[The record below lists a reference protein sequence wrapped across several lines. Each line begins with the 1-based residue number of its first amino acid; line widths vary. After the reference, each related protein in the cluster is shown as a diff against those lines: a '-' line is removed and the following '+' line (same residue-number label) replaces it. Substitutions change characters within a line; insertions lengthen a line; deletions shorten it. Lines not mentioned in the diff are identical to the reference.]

1 MDPQTLS
8 KSINHV
14 LEGAV
19 RGRKLTKLTKPNKLF
34 SRTAS
39 MMLQKAQ
46 FVDVLSS
53 AIHWTSS
60 LSLGGITSVGFAVG
74 LAFAMAVF
82 DDAITQGGN
91 IDV

>member
-1 MDPQTLS
+1 
-8 KSINHV
+8 
-14 LEGAV
+14 
-19 RGRKLTKLTKPNKLF
+19 
-34 SRTAS
+34 

-60 LSLGGITSVGFAVG
+60 FSLGGITSVGFAVG

-82 DDAITQGGN
+82 DDAITKGGN